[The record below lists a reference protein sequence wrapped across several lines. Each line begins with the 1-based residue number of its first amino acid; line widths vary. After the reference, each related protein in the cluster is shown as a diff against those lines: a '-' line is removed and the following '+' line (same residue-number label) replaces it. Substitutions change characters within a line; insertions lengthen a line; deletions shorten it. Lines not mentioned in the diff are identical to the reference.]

1 MSCVMIVGEFCSVD
15 RRFPVLTLIVKHWA
29 INAGINDAMNGSLN
43 SYSLVLLVVHYLQF
57 AVRPPILPSLQAL
70 HPHLFSLARPA
81 DQLAFNEPLPS
92 TDECECALWTVLCD
106 FAVVAGLNTASAG
119 ELLVGFFAY
128 YSRVFDARAHAISI
142 RHACL
147 VDRRAMDAQA
157 GKYALYVEEPYDLA
171 NTARCVREGVSDGV
185 AAEDDRVI

>member
-1 MSCVMIVGEFCSVD
+1 MIVGEFCSVD

-92 TDECECALWTVLCD
+92 TDECECALDCFV
-106 FAVVAGLNTASAG
+106 
-119 ELLVGFFAY
+119 
-128 YSRVFDARAHAISI
+128 
-142 RHACL
+142 
-147 VDRRAMDAQA
+147 
-157 GKYALYVEEPYDLA
+157 
-171 NTARCVREGVSDGV
+171 
-185 AAEDDRVI
+185 